1 MIKPTI
7 GGLADLVISH
17 SPPEGHVPYVH
28 ISHAPGRTL
37 ADYRA
42 VNEAMAE
49 SPAPGQLLATAG
61 ETDGTLHTIEVWD
74 TKASADRFAAERLF
88 PAFHKTG
95 LGPGADSTYV
105 AFEADRIV
113 LGGADR

>member
-1 MIKPTI
+1 M
-7 GGLADLVISH
+7 
-17 SPPEGHVPYVH
+17 PYVH
-28 ISHAPGRTL
+28 ITHSPGRTL
-37 ADYRA
+37 ADYQA
-42 VNEAMAE
+42 VAEAMAE
-49 SPAPGQLLATAG
+49 GPVPGHLLATAG
-61 ETDGTLHTIEVWD
+61 ETDGALHTIDVWD

-113 LGGADR
+113 LGGAER